1 VQADVTLWRCDLGAI
16 APGTSRVVRLR
27 VHGARPVT
35 GDLVAVAVTPGDG
48 YTANNNATMQL
59 RIDHLVDLAVV
70 MASGGSGLED
80 VMLEGQVTLRSQGRQ
95 AASGATLD
103 IVLHSAGR
111 LRSAAINNGAAC
123 AILSDQ
129 RARCAL
135 PFMAR
140 NAQLFVNYSA
150 EFAEPGNYEVTF
162 TATAPGDTAPDNDT
176 LNRVVL
182 VRPYHDI
189 AVSGTLEMADLFAG
203 QIREKTFTVTTD
215 RRGLTSARFVAS
227 HVLPGLTVEAIGATS
242 GNCRVD
248 AEAGGIC
255 DFADLPAFASV
266 AVTVTY
272 RAAEG
277 SWVLDPAVS
286 VSTGGDVASHNNT
299 VSAHVETHGT
309 TDLELRVGTAMTG
322 SRSATLAFPLIT
334 VANGVDK
341 AFGARLDVTLPS
353 QVTLVSVSA
362 SNATCSGTGI
372 LRCDFTELG
381 AGATA
386 TVALT
391 VRANA
396 NGNFVSA
403 LRLSASND
411 MNPANDSR
419 DVAVQ
424 ISGAEVASA
433 NTPGGGGGGGRIE
446 FWMLGLLAALA
457 VRRHRVRN
465 FVTE

>member
-1 VQADVTLWRCDLGAI
+1 
-16 APGTSRVVRLR
+16 
-27 VHGARPVT
+27 
-35 GDLVAVAVTPGDG
+35 
-48 YTANNNATMQL
+48 M
-59 RIDHLVDLAVV
+59 
-70 MASGGSGLED
+70 
-80 VMLEGQVTLRSQGRQ
+80 
-95 AASGATLD
+95 
-103 IVLHSAGR
+103 
-111 LRSAAINNGAAC
+111 
-123 AILSDQ
+123 
-129 RARCAL
+129 
-135 PFMAR
+135 
-140 NAQLFVNYSA
+140 
-150 EFAEPGNYEVTF
+150 
-162 TATAPGDTAPDNDT
+162 
-176 LNRVVL
+176 
-182 VRPYHDI
+182 
-189 AVSGTLEMADLFAG
+189 
-203 QIREKTFTVTTD
+203 
-215 RRGLTSARFVAS
+215 
-227 HVLPGLTVEAIGATS
+227 LPGLTVQAIGATS
-242 GNCRVD
+242 GSCRVD
-248 AEAGGIC
+248 AGAGGIC

-286 VSTGGDVASHNNT
+286 VSTSGDVASHNNT

-309 TDLELRVGTAMTG
+309 TDLELRVDTAMTG

-334 VANGVDK
+334 VVNGVDK

-381 AGATA
+381 AGASA

-424 ISGAEVASA
+424 ISGAAVASA
-433 NTPGGGGGGGRIE
+433 SAPGGGGGGRIE